1 MNKKKLLLLT
11 SIIILAHNNQ
21 HTQTTDFSPTMPI
34 TSYQKVLAG
43 IVVTKNPTEI
53 IADEKVKKHEHHTK
67 AKHAKLT
74 RDQALHEIAQIMTKI
89 FNDKDLEHVSIHL
102 QAMKDLCE
110 YLDWLKDRKAINAI
124 NFLFD
129 NQDKTSYKDMLFWIT
144 AIKKHE
150 LDTAIPMTK
159 TIADK
164 SKNEKLAILLNKI
177 KMPKP
182 QTESIQDFRK

>member
-43 IVVTKNPTEI
+43 IVVTKSLTETV
-53 IADEKVKKHEHHTK
+53 ADEKVKKHEHHAK

-74 RDQALHEIAQIMTKI
+74 REQALHEIAQIMTKI

-110 YLDWLKDRKAINAI
+110 YLDWLKDRKTINAI

-159 TIADK
+159 AVADK
-164 SKNEKLAILLNKI
+164 PKQQKINILLKKI
-177 KMPKP
+177 AMPKP
-182 QTESIQDFRK
+182 ENQFTIEAA